1 MLASRTSPCYLIA
14 LLLSHPKTRWSI
26 QIQQLYMHWSW
37 MSSWAKR
44 KQPVQYK
51 ACVQERRCWDTP
63 FLSIPSPCDAIP
75 SLLFAS
81 VFFLPRMSSYQPVLS
96 ILLAHGIYGFLDHQ
110 IKLPSPVFFFSSFLC
125 FFSSEDISFHLVLLY
140 IFTEVLLKGVYI
152 FTVS

>member
-75 SLLFAS
+75 SLLFSSSYELLPAS
-81 VFFLPRMSSYQPVLS
+81 LINLAGTRYIWFFGPPKKASLACFFFLLLS
-96 ILLAHGIYGFLDHQ
+96 M
-110 IKLPSPVFFFSSFLC
+110 
-125 FFSSEDISFHLVLLY
+125 FFSSEDTAFHLVLLY